1 MKQDYK
7 IPRAALYSLTVSDI
21 LAASDE
27 PDLPQDPDD
36 DIPGDTPTPAPG
48 INPPSILP
56 SDDPTAPDID
66 WS

>member
-7 IPRAALYSLTVSDI
+7 IPRAALRSLTVADI

-27 PDLPQDPDD
+27 PNLPDDPD
-36 DIPGDTPTPAPG
+36 DIPGDNPSPDPG
-48 INPPSILP
+48 INPPSGLP
-56 SDDPTAPDID
+56 SDDPTAPDVD